1 MVIVNYNIG
10 NIGSIVNML
19 KKIGHKAIV
28 TNNPDTI
35 ENANKIILSGVGAFN
50 NGMFQLSNLN
60 LLEVLN
66 KKVLHDKVTLL
77 HR

>member
-10 NIGSIVNML
+10 NISSIANML
-19 KKIGHKAIV
+19 QKIGHKATV

-35 ENANKIILSGVGAFN
+35 ANANKIILSGVGAFN
-50 NGMFQLSNLN
+50 NGMLQLSNLN

-66 KKVLHDKVTLL
+66 EKVLHDKVPV
-77 HR
+77 